1 MLPSPA
7 GRDAS
12 SGIGAPRQLTL
23 GIFASVLHG
32 SLSLFEFMPER
43 PLRFYLVVEQF
54 R

>member
-1 MLPSPA
+1 MLPTSA
-7 GRDAS
+7 GREAC

-32 SLSLFEFMPER
+32 SLLLFELMPES
-43 PLRFYLVVEQF
+43 PLRFYLAVEQF

>member
-7 GRDAS
+7 GREACS
-12 SGIGAPRQLTL
+12 SIGAPCQLTL
-23 GIFASVLHG
+23 GMFASVLRG
-32 SLSLFEFMPER
+32 SLLLFEFMPER